1 MVKYWDE
8 FMNALGLD
16 PNGSYGEMDP
26 TKIPIVVK
34 RDPDTGETWMGT
46 HSRRYPGAFPERATE
61 TVDFTGGFESNGP
74 VNLVDTSMV
83 GGLED
88 PVKFDLIPPLP
99 GRSGDDATNWWTP
112 FLTGEAIVAGSLI
125 LGPMALDLIA
135 AFAGAQ
141 KKSKKGSDPVKLAAG
156 LNRAA
161 ASLRDSTAKAMP
173 TIMAGLS
180 TPAFSLPFVYINLE
194 ALHKQ
199 GLIDSAIAHTI
210 EPVMIGAEMIKAVG
224 QSGIVSQFLTSGL
237 V

>member
-46 HSRRYPGAFPERATE
+46 HSRRYPANFPSRATE
-61 TVDFTGGFESNGP
+61 EVDYKEGFDTVGP
-74 VNLVDTSMV
+74 VHLVNTSMV
-83 GGLED
+83 GGLEQPMNLHIPGLPPGGPDD
-88 PVKFDLIPPLP
+88 P
-99 GRSGDDATNWWTP
+99 TNWWTP
-112 FLTGEAIVAGSLI
+112 FLKGEAIVAGSLI